1 MTPLEVRQYLGRQVS
16 WRGKEYI
23 FTGCILRLVK
33 GDFIYQ
39 AEITEYRENMTTVY
53 IAALDE
59 LQPKS

>member
-1 MTPLEVRQYLGRQVS
+1 MTPLEVRRYLGRRVS
-16 WRGKEYI
+16 WRGKEYT

-33 GDFIYQ
+33 GDFVYQ

-53 IAALDE
+53 IVALDE

>member
-1 MTPLEVRQYLGRQVS
+1 MTPLEVRRYLGRQVF
-16 WRGKEYI
+16 WRGKEYT

-33 GDFIYQ
+33 GDFVYQ

-53 IAALDE
+53 IVALDE

>member
-1 MTPLEVRQYLGRQVS
+1 MTPLEVRRYLGRQVS

-33 GDFIYQ
+33 GDFVYQ
-39 AEITEYRENMTTVY
+39 AEITEYRENMTTIY